1 MKSQDV
7 SAGKAASKT
16 PEQAP
21 SPRELMRARHPDL
34 FSDSV
39 VESRPVLAR
48 PVFDHHLDTLTA
60 RKEEYQFEH
69 FCRLIAEKEICPNLR
84 IQTGPTGGG
93 DSKVD
98 SENYPVAKEI
108 SERWWVGE
116 PAGGSER
123 WAFAFSAKK
132 EWKPKLKADVKSV
145 LSTKRDYK
153 RIYFFTNQLISDK
166 VRASTEDALTK
177 TAGIP
182 VHIMDRNWLAD
193 RVYRHDRLGL
203 AISALQIEGASHQ
216 GSVRLGP
223 EDTRR
228 KADLEELDAH
238 ISDPGRYE
246 GARYQ
251 LVEDCLRAA
260 NLARG
265 LDRPRFEIEGRFAM
279 ADRIARELGIPSQ
292 LLRVA
297 YQRAWT
303 AHWWFEDFN
312 EFLTHYDEV
321 ERHAAGS
328 AEADDQ
334 ERLLNLNQLLI
345 TLERRNLVPADRSRA
360 TERRQVLVA
369 HLKTL
374 EADEARPNNAL
385 FARMLRTFVNLTDA
399 MVAADLQ
406 ALSAVWADLKE
417 IAEASKHLGQFPF
430 DSLFRMVHEM
440 SELFDTPE
448 FDSLYELIVD
458 VQRQR
463 VSDGEAGDS
472 FRSRGRQKLRNEKPY
487 EAIRW
492 LGRAEE
498 LLVKEEYQ
506 RQLILTLLDS
516 SYAYES
522 TGLLWAARNKLI
534 VAIERAFHM
543 FQAEG
548 EMPRI
553 AHHCLRRLT
562 WIEMQLGRIPQILQA
577 IVWTRFCEGLLKSTG
592 QSEAQSAQETMLLQ
606 AVLSIHFLNVPF
618 SRISALEQLP
628 DALARLDL
636 GMPRLAVLYALG
648 HEKRVN
654 EEGFAESPKNSNDML
669 EFFER
674 WQDQPAREDLP
685 SEPLLN
691 EGARAMVHS
700 IILGAEFVV
709 DCPNDFASIGVAE
722 SLLGAMEAFMA
733 TSDENDVFPHAE
745 KTVIRV
751 RKVNEQVTG
760 PSFAWLDNVS
770 GVHAE
775 IVTGESVD
783 FQNKE
788 ALTQFTDFLCNTTL
802 TIAAR
807 RFIIPDP
814 EAWMKKVAGE
824 ERGLARAAML
834 GNVVAIGRNLFGS
847 DAKVRLTRWMGDN
860 DKYYECLR
868 DQHWRPNR
876 PAVKHDGRKEPIKL
890 GDGPPPED
898 LMDTSQ
904 RKHTQRKVFSPID
917 IPVWD
922 KAGWGGTCYGWD
934 DRQPPFMGLMFK
946 NLEAGRKIFA
956 DWLAR
961 WGREEATDVLRV
973 TIVTGIHKSN
983 PHHYAV
989 IVGPNIDHITV
1000 GLRSGDTVSMVS
1012 RINRMMSETP
1022 ENLTNFLKAFN
1033 KFNTFFLMPAQLPSS
1048 TQSMPEIEFKLALLK
1063 RHLHICPAWQIGEN
1077 DHDIVALDD
1086 EEDPFIPEGVVD
1098 APVIKAIAARRA
1110 RKNGSRGSSFGG
1122 SHS

>member
-1 MKSQDV
+1 MNSQEVTADKV
-7 SAGKAASKT
+7 TYEA
-16 PEQAP
+16 PEQAL

-48 PVFDHHLDTLTA
+48 PVLDHHLDTLTA

-98 SENYPVAKEI
+98 SENYPVAKEV
-108 SERWWVGE
+108 SERWWIGE
-116 PAGGSER
+116 PSGGLER

-132 EWKPKLKADVKSV
+132 KWKPKLEADVESV
-145 LSTKRDYK
+145 LSTKRGYR
-153 RIYFFTNQLISDK
+153 RIYFFTNQLVSDK

-193 RVYRHDRLGL
+193 RVYTHGHLGL
-203 AISALQIEGASHQ
+203 AISALQIEDVSHE

-228 KADLEELDAH
+228 KADLEELDAQ
-238 ISDPGRYE
+238 ISDPARYE

-251 LVEDCLRAA
+251 LVEDCIRAA

-265 LDRPRFEIEGRFAM
+265 LDRPRVEIEGRFAM
-279 ADRIARELGIPSQ
+279 ADRIAREVAIPSQ

-312 EFLTHYDEV
+312 EFLTHYGEV

-328 AEADDQ
+328 TEADDQ

-345 TLERRNLVPADRSRA
+345 ALERRNLVPADRSRA
-360 TERRQVLVA
+360 AERRQALVA
-369 HLKTL
+369 QLKLL

-385 FARMLRTFVNLTDA
+385 FARMLRAFVNLTDA
-399 MVAADLQ
+399 MYDGGSQ

-417 IAEASKHLGQFPF
+417 IAEASKRLGQFPF
-430 DSLFRMVHEM
+430 SSLFGMVHEM
-440 SELFDTPE
+440 SEFFDTPE
-448 FDSLYELIVD
+448 FDSLYELVVD

-463 VSDGEAGDS
+463 VSDGEAGES
-472 FRSRGRQKLRNEKPY
+472 FRSRGWQKIRNEKPY

-498 LLVKEEYQ
+498 LFVKEEYR
-506 RQLILTLLDS
+506 RQLILTLLDG

-522 TGLLWAARNKLI
+522 AGLLWAARNKLV
-534 VAIERAFHM
+534 VAIECAFRM
-543 FQAEG
+543 FQTEG
-548 EMPRI
+548 VMPGV

-562 WIEMQLGRIPQILQA
+562 WIEMQLGRIPQILQT
-577 IVWTRFCEGLLKSTG
+577 IVWTRSCEGLLTSTKR
-592 QSEAQSAQETMLLQ
+592 SEAQSAQESMLLQ

-628 DALARLDL
+628 DALGRLNLD
-636 GMPRLAVLYALG
+636 MPRLAVLYALG
-648 HEKRVN
+648 HERRVN
-654 EEGFAESPKNSNDML
+654 EEGFADSPMNTRDMR

-674 WQDQPAREDLP
+674 WQYQPAREDLP
-685 SEPLLN
+685 SEPSLN
-691 EGARAMVHS
+691 EGPRTPVRS

-709 DCPNDFASIGVAE
+709 DCPNDATSIGVAE

-733 TSDENDVFPHAE
+733 TSDEQDIVPHAE
-745 KTVIRV
+745 RTVIRV
-751 RKVNEQVTG
+751 RKVQEHATA
-760 PSFAWLDNVS
+760 PSFAWLDNVN

-788 ALTQFTDFLCNTTL
+788 ALTQFTDFLCETTL
-802 TIAAR
+802 AIAAR
-807 RFIIPDP
+807 QFIIRDP
-814 EAWMKKVAGE
+814 EAWMKKIVGE

-847 DAKVRLTRWMGDN
+847 DARVRLSDWMGDD
-860 DKYYECLR
+860 DKHYDCLR
-868 DQHWRPNR
+868 DQHWQPNR
-876 PAVKHDGRKEPIKL
+876 PADKRDELKGPLKSADV
-890 GDGPPPED
+890 PPPEE
-898 LMDTSQ
+898 LVDTSQ
-904 RKHTQRKVFSPID
+904 RKHTHRKVFSPID

-934 DRQPPFMGLMFK
+934 DRRPPFMGLMFK
-946 NLEAGRKIFA
+946 NLEAGKKIFA
-956 DWLAR
+956 DWDAR
-961 WGREEATDVLRV
+961 WGREEAEDALRV
-973 TIVTGIHKSN
+973 TIVTGVHKSN
-983 PHHYAV
+983 PHHYAIV
-989 IVGPNIDHITV
+989 VGPNIDLMTADV
-1000 GLRSGDTVSMVS
+1000 GSGSTVSMVS
-1012 RINRMMSETP
+1012 RINRMTPASP
-1022 ENLTNFLKAFN
+1022 ENLTNFLRAFHN
-1033 KFNTFFLMPAQLPSS
+1033 FDAFFLTPAQLPHS
-1048 TQSMPEIEFKLALLK
+1048 TQSRPEIEFKLALLK
-1063 RHLHICPAWQIGEN
+1063 RHLHVRHAWQICEN
-1077 DHDIVALDD
+1077 DPDIVALDD

-1098 APVIKAIAARRA
+1098 APVIKAVAARRA
-1110 RKNGSRGSSFGG
+1110 RKNGRMR
-1122 SHS
+1122 

>member
-1 MKSQDV
+1 
-7 SAGKAASKT
+7 
-16 PEQAP
+16 
-21 SPRELMRARHPDL
+21 MRARHPHL

-98 SENYPVAKEI
+98 SENYPVANEI

-132 EWKPKLKADVKSV
+132 KWKPKLEADVESV
-145 LSTKRDYK
+145 LSTERDYK
-153 RIYFFTNQLISDK
+153 RIYFFTNQLVSDK
-166 VRASTEDALTK
+166 VRASTEDMLTE

-193 RVYRHDRLGL
+193 RVYRHGHLGL
-203 AISALQIEGASHQ
+203 AISALQIEDASHE

-228 KADLEELDAH
+228 KADLEELDAQ

-251 LVEDCLRAA
+251 LVEDCVRAA

-265 LDRPRFEIEGRFAM
+265 LDRPRVEIEGRFAM
-279 ADRIARELGIPSQ
+279 ADRIARELAIPTQ

-312 EFLTHYDEV
+312 EFLTHYNEV

-360 TERRQVLVA
+360 IERRQALVA
-369 HLKTL
+369 QLTAL

-385 FARMLRTFVNLTDA
+385 FARMLRMFANLTDA
-399 MVAADLQ
+399 MHDGGSQ
-406 ALSAVWADLKE
+406 ALTAAWADLKE
-417 IAEASKHLGQFPF
+417 ITKASKQLGQFPF
-430 DSLFRMVHEM
+430 SSLFGMVHEM
-440 SELFDTPE
+440 SEHFDTPE
-448 FDSLYELIVD
+448 FDSLYELVVD

-463 VSDGEAGDS
+463 VSDGEAGES
-472 FRSRGRQKLRNEKPY
+472 FRLRGRQKLRNKTPY

-498 LLVKEEYQ
+498 LFVKEEYQ
-506 RQLILTLLDS
+506 RQLILTLLDG

-522 TGLLWAARNKLI
+522 AGLLWAARNKLI

-543 FQAEG
+543 LQTEG
-548 EMPRI
+548 EMPGI
-553 AHHCLRRLT
+553 SHHCLRRLT

-577 IVWTRFCEGLLKSTG
+577 IVLTRFCEGLLTTTG
-592 QSEAQSAQETMLLQ
+592 RSEAQSDQETMLLQ

-636 GMPRLAVLYALG
+636 DMPRLAVLYALG

-654 EEGFAESPKNSNDML
+654 EEGFAESPKNTKDML

-691 EGARAMVHS
+691 EGPRALVRS

-709 DCPNDFASIGVAE
+709 DCPNDAVSIGVAE

-733 TSDENDVFPHAE
+733 TSDEEDIFPHAE
-745 KTVIRV
+745 RTVIRV
-751 RKVNEQVTG
+751 RKVKEQATG

-775 IVTGESVD
+775 IVTCESVD
-783 FQNKE
+783 FQSKE
-788 ALTQFTDFLCNTTL
+788 ALMQFTDFLCDTTL
-802 TIAAR
+802 TVAAR
-807 RFIIPDP
+807 KFIIRDA

-834 GNVVAIGRNLFGS
+834 GNVVAIGRSLFGS
-847 DAKVRLTRWMGDN
+847 DAKVRLSDWMGDN
-860 DKYYECLR
+860 DKYYDCLR
-868 DQHWRPNR
+868 DKHWRPNR
-876 PAVKHDGRKEPIKL
+876 TVGMRDDLKGPIKP
-890 GDGPPPED
+890 GDGPPPEE

-917 IPVWD
+917 IPIWD
-922 KAGWGGTCYGWD
+922 NASWAGTCYGWD

-946 NLEAGRKIFA
+946 NLESGKKIFT
-956 DWLAR
+956 DWHAR
-961 WGREEATDVLRV
+961 WGREEAEDALRV
-973 TIVTGIHKSN
+973 TIVTGIYKSN

-989 IVGPNIDHITV
+989 VVGPNIDLITADI
-1000 GLRSGDTVSMVS
+1000 RSGSTISMVS
-1012 RINRMMSETP
+1012 RINRMTP
-1022 ENLTNFLKAFN
+1022 ATSENLTNFLKAFN
-1033 KFNTFFLMPAQLPSS
+1033 EFDAFFLIPAQLPRS
-1048 TQSMPEIEFKLALLK
+1048 TQSMPEIEVKLALLK
-1063 RHLHICPAWQIGEN
+1063 RHLHIRPAWQIGEN

-1086 EEDPFIPEGVVD
+1086 EEDPFIPQGVVD

-1110 RKNGSRGSSFGG
+1110 GKVGRMR
-1122 SHS
+1122 

>member
-1 MKSQDV
+1 MKSHDV
-7 SAGKAASKT
+7 SADKT
-16 PEQAP
+16 VPETQEQAP

-132 EWKPKLKADVKSV
+132 KWKPKLEADVENV

-153 RIYFFTNQLISDK
+153 RIYFFTNQLVSDR

-193 RVYRHDRLGL
+193 RVYRHGHLGL
-203 AISALQIEGASHQ
+203 AISALQIEDASHE
-216 GSVRLGP
+216 GSVRRGP

-228 KADLEELDAH
+228 KADLEELDAQ

-265 LDRPRFEIEGRFAM
+265 LDRPRVEIEGRFAM
-279 ADRIARELGIPSQ
+279 ADRIARELAIPSQ

-312 EFLTHYDEV
+312 EFLAHYDEV
-321 ERHAAGS
+321 ECHAAGS
-328 AEADDQ
+328 TEAHDQ

-360 TERRQVLVA
+360 TDRCQALVA
-369 HLKTL
+369 QLKAL
-374 EADEARPNNAL
+374 EGDEARPNNAL

-399 MVAADLQ
+399 MYGRDSQ
-406 ALSAVWADLKE
+406 ALSTAWADLKE
-417 IAEASKHLGQFPF
+417 IAEASKQLGQFPF
-430 DSLFRMVHEM
+430 SSLFGMVREM

-448 FDSLYELIVD
+448 FDSLYELVVD

-463 VSDGEAGDS
+463 VSDGEAGES
-472 FRSRGRQKLRNEKPY
+472 FRSRGRQKMRNEKPY

-498 LLVKEEYQ
+498 LFVKEEYQ
-506 RQLILTLLDS
+506 RQLILTLLDG
-516 SYAYES
+516 SYAYERV
-522 TGLLWAARNKLI
+522 GLLWAARNKLI
-534 VAIERAFHM
+534 VAIERAVRM
-543 FQAEG
+543 FQTVG
-548 EMPRI
+548 EMPGL

-562 WIEMQLGRIPQILQA
+562 WIEMQLGRIPQVLQA
-577 IVWTRFCEGLLKSTG
+577 IVWARFCEGLLTSTG
-592 QSEAQSAQETMLLQ
+592 RSEAQSDQETMLLQ

-636 GMPRLAVLYALG
+636 DMPRLAVLYALG

-654 EEGFAESPKNSNDML
+654 EEGFAESPKNTKEML
-669 EFFER
+669 ELFER

-685 SEPLLN
+685 NEPSLN
-691 EGARAMVHS
+691 EGPRALVRS
-700 IILGAEFVV
+700 IILGAEFAV
-709 DCPNDFASIGVAE
+709 DCPNDAASIGVAE

-733 TSDENDVFPHAE
+733 TSDEEDILPHAE
-745 KTVIRV
+745 RTVIRV
-751 RKVNEQVTG
+751 RKVKEQATG
-760 PSFAWLDNVS
+760 PSFAWLDNVA

-775 IVTGESVD
+775 IVTGECVD

-788 ALTQFTDFLCNTTL
+788 ALTQFTDFLCDTTL
-802 TIAAR
+802 TVAAR
-807 RFIIPDP
+807 QFIIRDA
-814 EAWMKKVAGE
+814 EAWMRKVAGE

-847 DAKVRLTRWMGDN
+847 DAKVRLSDWMGDN
-860 DKYYECLR
+860 DKYYDCLR

-876 PAVKHDGRKEPIKL
+876 TVSKRNDLKGTIKP
-890 GDGPPPED
+890 GDGPPPDE

-946 NLEAGRKIFA
+946 NLEAGKKIFT

-961 WGREEATDVLRV
+961 WGRDEPEDALRV
-973 TIVTGIHKSN
+973 TIVTGISKSN

-989 IVGPNIDHITV
+989 VVGPNIDLITADV
-1000 GLRSGDTVSMVS
+1000 RSGSTVSMVS
-1012 RINRMMSETP
+1012 RINRMTP
-1022 ENLTNFLKAFN
+1022 ATSENLTNFMKVFN
-1033 KFNTFFLMPAQLPSS
+1033 KFDAFFLMPAQLPRSKQSS
-1048 TQSMPEIEFKLALLK
+1048 PEIEFQLGLLK
-1063 RHLHICPAWQIGEN
+1063 RHLHVRPAWQIGEN

-1098 APVIKAIAARRA
+1098 APVIKAMAARRA
-1110 RKNGSRGSSFGG
+1110 RKNGRIGPDSGG
-1122 SHS
+1122 FQS

>member
-1 MKSQDV
+1 MKSHDV
-7 SAGKAASKT
+7 SADKT
-16 PEQAP
+16 VPETQEQAS

-108 SERWWVGE
+108 SERWWLGE
-116 PAGGSER
+116 PKGGSER

-132 EWKPKLKADVKSV
+132 KWKPKLEADVESV

-153 RIYFFTNQLISDK
+153 RIYFFTNQLVSDR

-177 TAGIP
+177 AAGIP

-193 RVYRHDRLGL
+193 RVYRHGHLGL
-203 AISALQIEGASHQ
+203 AISALQIEDAAHE

-228 KADLEELDAH
+228 KAELEELDAQ

-251 LVEDCLRAA
+251 LVEDCVRAA

-265 LDRPRFEIEGRFAM
+265 LDKPRVEIEGRFAM
-279 ADRIARELGIPSQ
+279 ADRIARELAIPSQ

-321 ERHAAGS
+321 ERHVAGS
-328 AEADDQ
+328 TESDDQ

-345 TLERRNLVPADRSRA
+345 TLERRNLVSADRSRA
-360 TERRQVLVA
+360 TERRQALVVQ
-369 HLKTL
+369 LKAL
-374 EADEARPNNAL
+374 EGDEARPNNAL
-385 FARMLRTFVNLTDA
+385 FARMLRSFVNLTDA
-399 MVAADLQ
+399 MYDRDSQ
-406 ALSAVWADLKE
+406 ALSAAWEDLKE
-417 IAEASKHLGQFPF
+417 IAEASKQLGQFPF
-430 DSLFRMVHEM
+430 SSLFGMVHEM

-448 FDSLYELIVD
+448 FDSLYELVVD

-463 VSDGEAGDS
+463 VSDGEAGES
-472 FRSRGRQKLRNEKPY
+472 FRSRGRQKMRNEKPY

-498 LLVKEEYQ
+498 LFVKEEYQ
-506 RQLILTLLDS
+506 RQLILALLDG

-522 TGLLWAARNKLI
+522 AGLLWAARNKLI
-534 VAIERAFHM
+534 VAIERAFRM
-543 FQAEG
+543 FHTEG
-548 EMPRI
+548 EMPGI

-577 IVWTRFCEGLLKSTG
+577 IVWTRSCEGLLMSSG
-592 QSEAQSAQETMLLQ
+592 RSEAQSDQETMLLQ
-606 AVLSIHFLNVPF
+606 AVLSIHFLNVPY
-618 SRISALEQLP
+618 SRISVLEQLP

-636 GMPRLAVLYALG
+636 DMPRLAVLYALG

-654 EEGFAESPKNSNDML
+654 EEWFAESPKNTKDML

-685 SEPLLN
+685 SEPSLN
-691 EGARAMVHS
+691 EGPRTLVRS

-709 DCPNDFASIGVAE
+709 DCPNDAASIGVAE

-733 TSDENDVFPHAE
+733 TSDEEDIFPHAE
-745 KTVIRV
+745 RTVIRV
-751 RKVNEQVTG
+751 RKVKEQATG
-760 PSFAWLDNVS
+760 PSFAWLDNVK

-788 ALTQFTDFLCNTTL
+788 ALTQFTDFLCDTTL
-802 TIAAR
+802 TVAAR
-807 RFIIPDP
+807 QFIIRDA

-847 DAKVRLTRWMGDN
+847 DAMVRLSNWMGDN
-860 DKYYECLR
+860 DKHYDCLR

-876 PAVKHDGRKEPIKL
+876 PVAKCDDLKGPIKP
-890 GDGPPPED
+890 GDGPPPDE
-898 LMDTSQ
+898 LIDTSQ
-904 RKHTQRKVFSPID
+904 RKHTQRKVYSPID
-917 IPVWD
+917 MPIWD

-934 DRQPPFMGLMFK
+934 DQQPPFIGLMFK
-946 NLEAGRKIFA
+946 NLEAGKKIFT

-961 WGREEATDVLRV
+961 WGREEAEDALRV
-973 TIVTGIHKSN
+973 TIVTGICKSN

-989 IVGPNIDHITV
+989 VVGPNIDLITADV
-1000 GLRSGDTVSMVS
+1000 RSGSTVSMVS
-1012 RINRMMSETP
+1012 RINRMTP
-1022 ENLTNFLKAFN
+1022 ATSENLTNFLKVFD
-1033 KFNTFFLMPAQLPSS
+1033 KFDAFFLMPAQLPRS
-1048 TQSMPEIEFKLALLK
+1048 TQSRPEIEFKLALLK
-1063 RHLHICPAWQIGEN
+1063 RHLHIRPAWQIGEN

-1110 RKNGSRGSSFGG
+1110 RKNGRIGPGSGG
-1122 SHS
+1122 F

>member
-1 MKSQDV
+1 MKSRDV
-7 SAGKAASKT
+7 TVDKAAPSI
-16 PEQAP
+16 PEQPP

-39 VESRPVLAR
+39 VETRPVLAR
-48 PVFDHHLDTLTA
+48 PVFNHHLDTLTA

-69 FCRLIAEKEICPNLR
+69 FCRLVAEKEICPNLR

-98 SENYPVAKEI
+98 SETYPVAKVI
-108 SERWWVGE
+108 SERWWIGE

-132 EWKPKLKADVKSV
+132 KWKPKLKADVESV

-153 RIYFFTNQLISDK
+153 RIYFFTNQLVSDK
-166 VRASTEDALTK
+166 LRASTEDALTMI
-177 TAGIP
+177 AGIP

-193 RVYRHDRLGL
+193 RVYRHGHLGL
-203 AISALQIEGASHQ
+203 AVSALQIEDASDQ

-228 KADLEELDAH
+228 KADLNELDAQ

-251 LVEDCLRAA
+251 LVEDCVRAA

-265 LDRPRFEIEGRFAM
+265 LGRPRVEIEGRFAM
-279 ADRIARELGIPSQ
+279 ADRIARELPIPSQ

-328 AEADDQ
+328 TEAEDQ

-345 TLERRNLVPADRSRA
+345 TIERRNLVPANRSRA
-360 TERRQVLVA
+360 TERRQALVT

-399 MVAADLQ
+399 MFNGGPL
-406 ALSAVWADLKE
+406 ALSPVWADLKE

-430 DSLFRMVHEM
+430 DSLSRMVHEM
-440 SELFDTPE
+440 SEFFDTPE
-448 FDSLYELIVD
+448 FDILYELVVD

-463 VSDGEAGDS
+463 VSDGEAGES
-472 FRSRGRQKLRNEKPY
+472 FRLRGRQKLKNEKPY

-498 LLVKEEYQ
+498 LFVKEEYQ
-506 RQLILTLLDS
+506 RQLILTLLEG

-522 TGLLWAARNKLI
+522 AGLLWAARNKLI
-534 VAIERAFHM
+534 VAIERAFSM
-543 FQAEG
+543 FQSEG
-548 EMPRI
+548 EMPGI

-562 WIEMQLGRIPQILQA
+562 WIEMQLGRIPQVLQA

-592 QSEAQSAQETMLLQ
+592 RSDAQSEQETMLLQ

-618 SRISALEQLP
+618 SRLGALEQLP
-628 DALARLDL
+628 DALARIHLD
-636 GMPRLAVLYALG
+636 MPRLAVLYTLG
-648 HEKRVN
+648 HERRVN
-654 EEGFAESPKNSNDML
+654 EEGFAESPKNTKDML
-669 EFFER
+669 DFFER
-674 WQDQPAREDLP
+674 WQEQPAREDLP
-685 SEPLLN
+685 SEPSLN
-691 EGARAMVHS
+691 EGPRAMVRS

-709 DCPNDFASIGVAE
+709 DCPNDPASIGVAE

-733 TSDENDVFPHAE
+733 TSDEDDVLPHAE

-751 RKVNEQVTG
+751 RKVKEQSTG
-760 PSFAWLDNVS
+760 PLFAWMDNVA

-775 IVTGESVD
+775 IVTGECVE

-788 ALTQFTDFLCNTTL
+788 ALTQFTDFLCETTL
-802 TIAAR
+802 TVAAR
-807 RFIIPDP
+807 QFIIRDA

-834 GNVVAIGRNLFGS
+834 GNVVAIGRNLFGG
-847 DAKVRLTRWMGDN
+847 DAKVRLTDWVS
-860 DKYYECLR
+860 DKDKHYDCLR
-868 DQHWRPNR
+868 DQHWRPVR
-876 PAVKHDGRKEPIKL
+876 PVAKRDGPKEAIKF
-890 GDGPPPED
+890 GDGPPPDE
-898 LMDTSQ
+898 LIDTSR

-917 IPVWD
+917 VPVWD
-922 KAGWGGTCYGWD
+922 KAGWSGTCYGWD
-934 DRQPPFMGLMFK
+934 TRQPPFMGMMFR
-946 NLEAGRKIFA
+946 NLEAGRRIFSN
-956 DWLAR
+956 WRAR
-961 WGREEATDVLRV
+961 WGREEAEDDLRV
-973 TIVTGIHKSN
+973 TIVTGVHRSN

-989 IVGPNIDHITV
+989 IVGPNIDHITADFE
-1000 GLRSGDTVSMVS
+1000 SGDTFSMVS
-1012 RINRMMSETP
+1012 RINRMTP
-1022 ENLTNFLKAFN
+1022 TTSENLTNFLKVFN
-1033 KFNTFFLMPAQLPSS
+1033 KFAAFFLMPAQLPDSS
-1048 TQSMPEIEFKLALLK
+1048 QNAPEIEFKLALLK
-1063 RHLHICPAWQIGEN
+1063 RHLHIRPAWQIGEN
-1077 DHDIVALDD
+1077 DHDVVALDD
-1086 EEDPFIPEGVVD
+1086 DEDPYIPSGVVD

-1110 RKNGSRGSSFGG
+1110 RRNR
-1122 SHS
+1122 